1 MESYLTISY
10 CPYHIAHIIVPNMIW
25 SFQTGSYIFRISY
38 VVLGKQACEQFTLKR
53 WIPFYVLGGL
63 AGASGINGVIA
74 LWMPVENYDDSLLN
88 NFRFFL
94 IMTMILNIFVSL
106 TVSKRIHKPTKSCL
120 GCHTSIFRGQIHC

>member
-1 MESYLTISY
+1 MD
-10 CPYHIAHIIVPNMIW
+10 NMIW
-25 SFQTGSYIFRISY
+25 SFLTGSYIFKISILI
-38 VVLGKQACEQFTLKR
+38 LGKEACEQFTLKR

-106 TVSKRIHKPTKSCL
+106 TVAKQNHKP
-120 GCHTSIFRGQIHC
+120 